1 MKNKIVGNKIGNLIN
16 VFINGNAYQKN
27 FDSPETAKEF
37 FTVMQLAQKGDK
49 EAFFKL
55 MGLLN
60 RKYKAVYKG
69 ILEKDTE
76 DRMYL
81 KGIDIPMPELLA
93 ETFVDYIDNEYPVE
107 ALVNFWKLLVTNPDS
122 RVRED
127 LFKFLQNYNFSI
139 TDNGYFIGYK
149 ALEVKKQA
157 IEDIAAFVSNQHLKY
172 KKMKKNVANYDIV
185 RTTTTETKEVENPAY
200 EEGEDGNDEPEY
212 IDQTIETKTLRAI
225 GKGKAK
231 KNDEVI
237 GNLAEL
243 FKTIETLVD
252 KRSVYQSKHS
262 GVNGQIEQVLGVPVR
277 QDRKL
282 CDRDPK
288 VECSE
293 GLHVGSTKY
302 VQHFADD
309 GDKILAVL
317 VNPAHVVAVP
327 DYDNS
332 KMRTSEYFPYA
343 ELERLE
349 DSKFEEIESP
359 YFEEDYMK
367 YEKEEL
373 EEQLEKIAAEI
384 EGVSIPDLTQ
394 EDYKKIIEERIVKL
408 DTVLELN

>member
-16 VFINGNAYQKN
+16 LFINGNAYQKT
-27 FDSPETAKEF
+27 FDSKESAKEF
-37 FTVMQLAQKGDK
+37 FSVMQLAQKGDK
-49 EAFFKL
+49 EAFIEL

-93 ETFVDYIDNEYPVE
+93 ETFVDYIDNDYPVE
-107 ALVNFWKLLVTNPDS
+107 ALENFWKLLVTNPDP

-127 LFKFLQNYNFSI
+127 LFKFLQTYSFSI

-149 ALEVKKQA
+149 ALEVKLQA
-157 IEDIAAFVSNQHLKY
+157 VEDLAGFVSNQHLKY

-185 RTTTTETKEVENPAY
+185 RTTTTETK
-200 EEGEDGNDEPEY
+200 G
-212 IDQTIETKTLRAI
+212 DQTIETKTLRAV
-225 GKGKAK
+225 GKGKSK
-231 KNDEVI
+231 KNEEVI

-243 FKTIETLVD
+243 FKTISTLVD
-252 KRSVYQSKHS
+252 KRSVYQSKTS
-262 GVNGQIEQVLGVPVR
+262 GVNGKIEQVLGVPVR

-282 CDRDPK
+282 CDNDPK
-288 VECSE
+288 VDCSE

-302 VQHFADD
+302 VQQFADD

-332 KMRTSEYFPYA
+332 KMRTCEYFPYA
-343 ELERLE
+343 ELDRLDE
-349 DSKFEEIESP
+349 SFEEIESP

-384 EGVSIPDLTQ
+384 EGVSIPNLSQD
-394 EDYKKIIEERIVKL
+394 DYKKIIEERIVKL
-408 DTVLELN
+408 DAVLELN